1 MFERAGNLNMAN
13 EENVSPEIEE
23 VEVKNAEV
31 SETDVELPLEDID
44 SLRAKVAE
52 LEEQINEQK
61 ETVLRAKA
69 EEQNIKRRADND
81 VSNARK
87 FALERFTND
96 LLPIIDSLERGLE
109 VAVDPQNEQIKAQQE
124 GVVLTLKMFE
134 DALSSHNVAV
144 VDPAGEPFDPE
155 LHQAMSMQE
164 SGDCEPN
171 TVMAVMQKGYTLSGR
186 LVRPAM
192 VVVSKAPA

>member
-1 MFERAGNLNMAN
+1 MTS
-13 EENVSPEIEE
+13 EEKGS
-23 VEVKNAEV
+23 
-31 SETDVELPLEDID
+31 
-44 SLRAKVAE
+44 AE
-52 LEEQINEQK
+52 LEDVAAAEDQIVDESTELPADDIESLKASIAVLEEQVEDQK

-87 FALERFTND
+87 FALERFAND
-96 LLPIIDSLERGLE
+96 LLPVIDSLERGLAI
-109 VAVDPQNEQIKAQQE
+109 AVDEESEQVKAYKE

-134 DALSSHNVAV
+134 DVLVKHNLEV
-144 VDPAGEPFDPE
+144 VSPEGEPFDPA

>member
-1 MFERAGNLNMAN
+1 MAS
-13 EENVSPEIEE
+13 EENGSP
-23 VEVKNAEV
+23 
-31 SETDVELPLEDID
+31 DVEELDPNQDQTVEGEAVPPLDDID
-44 SLRAKVAE
+44 SLKAKVAE
-52 LEEQINEQK
+52 LEEQIEEQK

-96 LLPIIDSLERGLE
+96 LLPVIDSLERGLE
-109 VAVDPQNEQIKAQQE
+109 ITVDADNEQIKAQQE
-124 GVVLTLKMFE
+124 GVTLTLKMFE
-134 DALSSHNVAV
+134 DVLNSNNILV
-144 VDPAGEPFDPE
+144 VSPVGEPFDPA

-171 TVMAVMQKGYTLSGR
+171 TVLAVMQKGYTLSGR

-192 VVVSKAPA
+192 VVVSKSPA

>member
-1 MFERAGNLNMAN
+1 VATEGQA
-13 EENVSPEIEE
+13 
-23 VEVKNAEV
+23 VEDSA
-31 SETDVELPLEDID
+31 ELPVEDIE
-44 SLRAKVAE
+44 SLRAKIAE
-52 LEEQINEQK
+52 LEDQINEQK

-81 VSNARK
+81 ISNARK
-87 FALERFTND
+87 FALERFAND
-96 LLPIIDSLERGLE
+96 LLPVVDSLERGLE
-109 VAVDPQNEQIKAQQE
+109 ITAPEENEEIKVHQE

-134 DALSSHNVAV
+134 GVLVKHNLEAV
-144 VDPAGEPFDPE
+144 SPEGEPFDPA
-155 LHQAMSMQE
+155 LHQAVSMQE

-171 TVMAVMQKGYTLSGR
+171 TVMTVMQKGYTLSGR